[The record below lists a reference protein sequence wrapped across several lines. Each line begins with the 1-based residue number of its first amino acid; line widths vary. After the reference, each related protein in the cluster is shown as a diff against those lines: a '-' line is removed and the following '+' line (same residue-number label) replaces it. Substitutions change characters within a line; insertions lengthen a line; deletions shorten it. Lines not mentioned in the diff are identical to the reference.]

1 LVSSTADTARERSLG
16 YWAVV
21 SIGIGGMVGGGI
33 FAVLGLAV
41 ELARGGTPIAFALAG
56 GIAFLTAYSYARLS
70 IAFPSQGG
78 TVEFIN
84 QAFGPGLFSGS
95 ANILLWLSYAVMI
108 SLYAYAFG
116 SYGASFFPPDRQP
129 LIKHALITG
138 VIILL
143 AVLNA
148 LRTSLIGRFEE
159 WTVGFKLTILLLF
172 IGTGVW
178 SLKIGQLGP
187 KTWAS
192 TPSLLA
198 GGMIIFLAY
207 EGFELIANTA
217 GDVRNPRKTL
227 PRGYYSAVGFVA
239 LLYILISMVTVGHLS
254 LSKIVA
260 AKDYA
265 LAESAR
271 PFLGTSGFVLVAI
284 AALLSTASAINATF
298 YGASRVS
305 FIIAKEGELPA
316 LLEKKIWDRPLEGLL
331 ITTAL
336 TLVAANLFDISSI
349 STIGSAGFLL
359 IFAAVNA
366 SNARLAQKTESSRAV
381 SLLGLAAC
389 VLAFLALILKR
400 SKEAP
405 GDLWILGT
413 LVGASF
419 LIEGVY
425 RRLSGKPLRYL
436 IKDAGP

>member
-1 LVSSTADTARERSLG
+1 MAGPAQERSLG

-41 ELARGGTPIAFALAG
+41 ELARGGTPLAFALAG
-56 GIAFLTAYSYARLS
+56 GIALLTSYSYARLS
-70 IAFPSQGG
+70 IVFPSQGG

-84 QAFGPGLFSGS
+84 QAFGPGLFSGG
-95 ANILLWLSYAVMI
+95 ANILLWLSYAIMI

-116 SYGASFFPPDRQP
+116 SYGASFFNPNLQP
-129 LIKHALITG
+129 LMKHALITG
-138 VIILL
+138 IIVLL

-148 LRTSLIGRFEE
+148 LRAGLIGRFEE
-159 WTVGFKLTILLLF
+159 WAVGFKLTILLLF
-172 IGTGVW
+172 IGAGVW
-178 SLKIGQLGP
+178 SLKIGRLEPG
-187 KTWAS
+187 TWAS
-192 TPSLLA
+192 PSSLLA

-217 GDVRNPRKTL
+217 GDVKNPKKTL
-227 PRGYYSAVGFVA
+227 PRGYYSAVVFVIM
-239 LLYILISMVTVGHLS
+239 LYVLISVVTVGNLS
-254 LSKIVA
+254 LTKIVA

-265 LAESAR
+265 LAESAK

-305 FIIAKEGELPA
+305 YIIAKEGELPDI
-316 LLEKKIWDRPLEGLL
+316 LEKKIWDRPLEGLV
-331 ITTAL
+331 ITAVL

-366 SNARLAQKTESSRAV
+366 SNARLARRTASSRVV
-381 SLLGLAAC
+381 SFLGLAAC
-389 VLAFLALILKR
+389 LMAFFALILNR
-400 SKEAP
+400 SRKAP
-405 GDLWILGT
+405 GDLWVLGVM
-413 LVGASF
+413 VGSSF
-419 LIEGVY
+419 LIEGIY
-425 RRLSGKPLRYL
+425 RKLSGKPRRYL
-436 IKDAGP
+436 IRKAGP